1 MSMSKISR
9 FTKKAVQLAKNAVG
23 GRGEVAAPEG
33 GGGFAD
39 YAVVS
44 LHCLRVYVEK
54 SYREALDLLSEMPH
68 IFAEIGLEPADPPHH
83 STLVKWF
90 DRIKTAL
97 WRVLLR
103 LSAQLHDPSGHAA
116 IDATFFDRKNT
127 SKYYCR
133 RTNYRVQTLKTT
145 ALVDTETQAILDVH
159 CTTEKRHDTQ
169 FGWQVARVAAGDL
182 ASLAADKGYDWMELR
197 EKLREEGV
205 RPLIKHREFRPIDPR
220 VMRVIDGLRY
230 RQRAMCK
237 TVFSTIKRTLGDAVR
252 ARSWYGEFRELVL
265 MCAVHK
271 IKQSLKQ

>member
-1 MSMSKISR
+1 MPMSKISR
-9 FTKKAVQLAKNAVG
+9 FTEKAVRLAKNAVG

-44 LHCLRVYVEK
+44 LHCLRVYLEK

-68 IFAEIGLEPADPPHH
+68 ILGEIGLEAADLPDH

-90 DRIKTAL
+90 DRIKTAM

-103 LSAQLHDPSGHAA
+103 LSAQLHDLSGHAA
-116 IDATFFDRKNT
+116 IDATFFDRENA
-127 SKYYCR
+127 SKHYCR
-133 RTNYRVQTLKTT
+133 RTNYRVQTLKAT
-145 ALVDTETQAILDVH
+145 ALVDTETQAVLDVH

-169 FGWQVARVAAGDL
+169 LGWQVARRNAGDL
-182 ASLAADKGYDWMELR
+182 TSLAADKGYDWMKLR

-205 RPLIKHREFRPIDPR
+205 RPLIKHREFRPIDHAHNAR
-220 VMRVIDGLRY
+220 IDGPRY
-230 RQRAMCK
+230 RQRAMSE

-265 MCAVHK
+265 MCAVHN

>member
-1 MSMSKISR
+1 MSKISR
-9 FTKKAVQLAKNAVG
+9 FTSKVVQLAKNAVG
-23 GRGEVAAPEG
+23 GRSEVAAPEG

-44 LHCLRVYVEK
+44 LHCLRVYLEK

-68 IFAEIGLEPADPPHH
+68 ILGEIGLEPADLPDH

-103 LSAQLHDPSGHAA
+103 LSAQLHEPSGHAA
-116 IDATFFDRKNT
+116 IDATFFDRENA
-127 SKYYCR
+127 SKHYCR
-133 RTNYRVQTLKTT
+133 RTNYRVQTLKAT

-159 CTTEKRHDTQ
+159 YTTEKRHDTQ
-169 FGWQVARVAAGDL
+169 LGWQVARRNAGDL

-197 EKLREEGV
+197 EKLRKEGV
-205 RPLIKHREFRPIDPR
+205 RPLIKHREFRPIDHAHNAR
-220 VMRVIDGLRY
+220 IDGPRY
-230 RQRAMCK
+230 RQRAMCE

-252 ARSWYGEFRELVL
+252 ARSWYGEFRELIL
-265 MCAVHK
+265 ICIVHN
-271 IKQSLKQ
+271 IKQSLNP